1 MINGRKS
8 GRSRGRR
15 KICCGAAALASCL
28 PLCLTAAEAGEYSE
42 VSTHQTITEETH
54 NTEKTRFAV
63 TDKEQNRG
71 GALLL
76 EAPYFLAGGSV
87 FEGNQAVES
96 GGALYISEGSKL
108 TIQGGASFTG
118 NTAGEKGGAVYVQ
131 SDGSIINKGPLTFSG
146 NSAQDGGAVYLE
158 SPGSN
163 SSSNSLASGTSFTG
177 NTGTGSG
184 GALYISEGSYLTLYG
199 GSSFTGNTAGDKG
212 GAIYNSGTLVLDT
225 TDGDITFTDNKA
237 GGKGNDIHLG
247 QSQTKAPLITITGTH
262 SVTLTG
268 GLTMDSTRYNADAL
282 DGEAPSIE
290 YFKESLTTFSK
301 ENLQGNLSLGGS
313 LTSGRY
319 NKLLFAGG
327 TTDIEKS
334 FTLSEGSRLV
344 LYSGT
349 LNVGGDFTA
358 QTGTEAVAVRKEISV
373 SGKTILPADFGA
385 LFSDTDRLG
394 NELNGLGDEPIPQPD
409 RDSVIL
415 HARGG
420 IASSDGQNGTIGVRN
435 YTLKISGSGEN
446 GSGRIAMQNG
456 ALEISGVTMAI
467 PSLEAKEKNNVVSI
481 VNGSTVTMD
490 SLTAGAGTA
499 ILVGNETSS
508 GTLTV
513 KKLTLGGGVLTC
525 DPDFSSGGTP
535 STAEL
540 SFASGVDGTLNAGR
554 NSIVGLGSG
563 SLAAAQKGLADWE
576 ARTGGSF
583 GGSVKAVLGISS
595 PQTLTGTGALNV
607 DGSFTSSSAQAVS
620 GGEARFAGD
629 SLLITD
635 ASTERDGKAAL
646 SGTGSA
652 GSSLT
657 AESGA
662 KLYISGGRAGDT
674 LTVTSAFPDT
684 DVASDA
690 WKGSNLTLDSA
701 LLAVTSAGTEG
712 DSYVVRLRAADTPLP
727 DPAKDTAEDGIDTE
741 SPHPGV
747 RFISRAYSRAY
758 GAPGNAAVEGAE
770 RLPVLGS
777 VPQLTLAANRAAGS
791 AVTERTS
798 LASPGGDLSSM
809 TALSPDSRRTWSLWA
824 LPIYQSIN
832 HYGLDEGSLD
842 ADTSGS
848 LGGITV
854 GADCTFDSTLR
865 LGADLSVGGGWAEG
879 SGDFSRTTNNMT
891 FWGAGLYGGWTRGA
905 FGLSADVHFTSSFNS
920 LKQELPSSMRMA
932 DLEADIT
939 SRALSAGIRAE
950 YRFSAGDVR
959 IIPHAGVRYTNLTVD
974 GYDADSGGTVLE
986 GDGFSQD
993 LVFFPAGVAF
1003 EMPLETKSGWRF
1015 LPRADFA
1022 VVPAAGDIRAR
1033 EDVRWS
1039 GIGKSYSVSTQDM
1052 DQVSYTAQAGIEC
1065 GKDNFSVSVN
1075 YALQTGFTTEGH
1087 SVFAELRWEF

>member
-76 EAPYFLAGGSV
+76 EAPYYLAGGSV
-87 FEGNQAVES
+87 FEGTQAAES
-96 GGALYISEGSKL
+96 GGAVYADSKGR
-108 TIQGGASFTG
+108 IR
-118 NTAGEKGGAVYVQ
+118 GE
-131 SDGSIINKGPLTFSG
+131 GPLTFSG
-146 NSAQDGGAVYLE
+146 NNARDGGAVYLE
-158 SPGSN
+158 ASEN
-163 SSSNSLASGTSFTG
+163 NVFASGTSFTG
-177 NTGTGSG
+177 NRSDGSG
-184 GALYISEGSYLTLYG
+184 GALYISDGSVLEIAG
-199 GSSFTGNTAGDKG
+199 GSSFTGNAAGEKG

-247 QSQTKAPLITITGTH
+247 QSQSNAPLITITGTH

-268 GLTMDSTRYNADAL
+268 GLTMDNTWYDAD
-282 DGEAPSIE
+282 DFGGEAPSVNDLAGHTLI
-290 YFKESLTTFSK
+290 TFSK

-313 LTSGRY
+313 LTSGKY
-319 NKLLFAGG
+319 NKLLFADG
-327 TTDIEKS
+327 TTDIKKS
-334 FTLSEGSRLV
+334 FTLSEGSLLV
-344 LYSGT
+344 LYGGT

-358 QTGTEAVAVRKEISV
+358 QTGTETVALRKEISV

-385 LFSDTDRLG
+385 LFSDTDRLAH
-394 NELNGLGDEPIPQPD
+394 ELNGLGEEPVPSPD

-467 PSLEAKEKNNVVSI
+467 PALEAVEENNIVSI
-481 VNGSTVTMD
+481 VDGSAVTMD

-508 GTLTV
+508 GSLTV
-513 KKLTLGGGVLTC
+513 RELTLGGGVLTC

-607 DGSFTSSSAQAVS
+607 DGSFTSSSAPAVS

-652 GSSLT
+652 GSRLT

-832 HYGLDEGSLD
+832 HYGLDAGSLD

>member
-42 VSTHQTITEETH
+42 VSTHQTISEETH

-76 EAPYFLAGGSV
+76 EAPYVLAGGSV
-87 FEGNQAVES
+87 FEGNQAAES
-96 GGALYISEGSKL
+96 GGAVYADSKGRIRSEGPLTFSGNNARDGGAVYLEASGSNSFDSGAVFTGNTSKGCGGALYISDGSDLK
-108 TIQGGASFTG
+108 IAGGASFTG
-118 NTAGEKGGAVYVQ
+118 NA
-131 SDGSIINKGPLTFSG
+131 
-146 NSAQDGGAVYLE
+146 
-158 SPGSN
+158 
-163 SSSNSLASGTSFTG
+163 
-177 NTGTGSG
+177 
-184 GALYISEGSYLTLYG
+184 
-199 GSSFTGNTAGDKG
+199 AGDRG
-212 GAIYNSGTLVLDT
+212 GAIYNAGNLLLDT
-225 TDGDITFTDNKA
+225 TGGDIIFENNSA
-237 GGKGNDIHLG
+237 GGSASDIHLG
-247 QSQTKAPLITITGTH
+247 QGGINAPLITMTGTH
-262 SVTLTG
+262 SVILKG
-268 GLTMDSTRYNADAL
+268 GLTMDDTWYGAEGDMAPPVS
-282 DGEAPSIE
+282 APSDTLIT
-290 YFKESLTTFSK
+290 LSK

-319 NKLLFAGG
+319 NKLFLAGG

-334 FTLSEGSRLV
+334 FTLSEGSLLV
-344 LYSGT
+344 LYSGA
-349 LNVGGDFTA
+349 LNIGGDFTVKSN
-358 QTGTEAVAVRKEISV
+358 TETVAVRKEISV
-373 SGKTILPADFGA
+373 SGKTTLPEDFGG
-385 LFSDTDRLG
+385 LFADTKRLADELTTPG
-394 NELNGLGDEPIPQPD
+394 NEPVPSPD

-420 IASSDGQNGTIGVRN
+420 IASSDGPDGTLGVRN
-435 YTLKISGSGEN
+435 YTLKLSGSGEN
-446 GSGRIAMQNG
+446 SSGRIAMQNG
-456 ALEISGVTMAI
+456 ALEISGVAMAI
-467 PSLEAKEKNNVVSI
+467 PSLEAVEENNVVSI
-481 VNGSTVTMD
+481 VDGSAVTMG
-490 SLTAGAGTA
+490 SLTAGAGTT

-508 GTLTV
+508 GSLTV
-513 KKLTLGGGVLTC
+513 GKLTLGGGVLTC

-535 STAEL
+535 STGEL
-540 SFASGVDGTLNAGR
+540 SFVSGVDGTLNAGR

-576 ARTGGSF
+576 TRTGRSF

-595 PQTLTGTGALNV
+595 PQTLTAAGAINV
-607 DGSFTSSSAQAVS
+607 DGSFTSSSAPAVS

-635 ASTERDGKAAL
+635 ASTERDGSAAL

-657 AESGA
+657 VESGA

-690 WKGSNLTLDSA
+690 WKGANLTLDSA
-701 LLAVTSAGTEG
+701 LLTVTSAETQG

-727 DPAKDTAEDGIDTE
+727 DPAKDTAKDGIDTE
-741 SPHPGV
+741 SPYPGV

-758 GAPGNAAVEGAE
+758 GAPGNATMEGAE

-791 AVTERTS
+791 AVTERTT
-798 LASPGGDLSSM
+798 LASPGGDISSM

-832 HYGLDEGSLD
+832 HYGLDAGSLD

>member
-76 EAPYFLAGGSV
+76 EAPYYLAGGSV
-87 FEGNQAVES
+87 FEGTQAAES
-96 GGALYISEGSKL
+96 GGAVYADSKGR
-108 TIQGGASFTG
+108 IR
-118 NTAGEKGGAVYVQ
+118 GE
-131 SDGSIINKGPLTFSG
+131 GPLTFSG
-146 NSAQDGGAVYLE
+146 NNARDGGAVYLE
-158 SPGSN
+158 ASEN
-163 SSSNSLASGTSFTG
+163 NVFASGTSFTG
-177 NTGTGSG
+177 NRSDGSG
-184 GALYISEGSYLTLYG
+184 GALYISDGSVLEIAG
-199 GSSFTGNTAGDKG
+199 GSSFTGNAAGEKG

-247 QSQTKAPLITITGTH
+247 QSQSNAPLITITGTH

-268 GLTMDSTRYNADAL
+268 GLTMDNTWYDAD
-282 DGEAPSIE
+282 DFGGEAPSVNDLAGHTLI
-290 YFKESLTTFSK
+290 TFSK

-313 LTSGRY
+313 LTSGKY

-327 TTDIEKS
+327 TTDIKKS
-334 FTLSEGSRLV
+334 FTLSEGSLLV
-344 LYSGT
+344 LYGGT
-349 LNVGGDFTA
+349 LNLSGDFTA
-358 QTGTEAVAVRKEISV
+358 QTGTETVALRKEISV

-385 LFSDTDRLG
+385 LFSDTDRLAH
-394 NELNGLGDEPIPQPD
+394 ELNGLGEEPVPSPD

-467 PSLEAKEKNNVVSI
+467 PALEAVEENNIVSI
-481 VNGSTVTMD
+481 VDGSAVTMD

-508 GTLTV
+508 GSLTV
-513 KKLTLGGGVLTC
+513 RELTLGGGVLTC

-607 DGSFTSSSAQAVS
+607 DGSFTSSSAPAVS

-652 GSSLT
+652 GSRLT

-832 HYGLDEGSLD
+832 HYGLDAGSLD

>member
-42 VSTHQTITEETH
+42 VSTHQTISEETH

-76 EAPYFLAGGSV
+76 EAPYVLAGGSV
-87 FEGNQAVES
+87 FEGNQAAES
-96 GGALYISEGSKL
+96 GGAVYADSKGRIRSEGPLTFSGNNARDGGAVYLEASGSNSFDSGAVFTGNTSKGCGGALYISDGSDLK
-108 TIQGGASFTG
+108 IAGGASFTG
-118 NTAGEKGGAVYVQ
+118 NA
-131 SDGSIINKGPLTFSG
+131 
-146 NSAQDGGAVYLE
+146 
-158 SPGSN
+158 
-163 SSSNSLASGTSFTG
+163 
-177 NTGTGSG
+177 
-184 GALYISEGSYLTLYG
+184 
-199 GSSFTGNTAGDKG
+199 AGDRG
-212 GAIYNSGTLVLDT
+212 GAIYNAGNLLLDT
-225 TDGDITFTDNKA
+225 TGGDIIFENNSA
-237 GGKGNDIHLG
+237 GGSASDIHLG
-247 QSQTKAPLITITGTH
+247 QGGINAPLITMTGTH
-262 SVTLTG
+262 SVILKG
-268 GLTMDSTRYNADAL
+268 GLTMDDTWYGAEGDMAPPVS
-282 DGEAPSIE
+282 APSDTLIT
-290 YFKESLTTFSK
+290 LSK

-319 NKLLFAGG
+319 NKLFLAGG

-334 FTLSEGSRLV
+334 FTLSEGSLLV
-344 LYSGT
+344 LYSGA
-349 LNVGGDFTA
+349 LNIGGDFTVKSN
-358 QTGTEAVAVRKEISV
+358 TETVAVRKEISV
-373 SGKTILPADFGA
+373 SGKTTLPEDFGG
-385 LFSDTDRLG
+385 LFADTKRLADELTTPG
-394 NELNGLGDEPIPQPD
+394 NEPVPSPD

-420 IASSDGQNGTIGVRN
+420 IASSDGPDGTLGVRN
-435 YTLKISGSGEN
+435 YTLKLSGSGEN
-446 GSGRIAMQNG
+446 SSGRIAMQNG
-456 ALEISGVTMAI
+456 ALEISGVAMAI
-467 PSLEAKEKNNVVSI
+467 PSLEAVEENNIVSI
-481 VNGSTVTMD
+481 VDGSAVTMD

-508 GTLTV
+508 GSLTV
-513 KKLTLGGGVLTC
+513 RELTLGGGVLTC

-607 DGSFTSSSAQAVS
+607 DGSFTSSSAPAVS

-652 GSSLT
+652 GSRLT

-832 HYGLDEGSLD
+832 HYGLDAGSLD

>member
-42 VSTHQTITEETH
+42 VSTHQTISEETH

-76 EAPYFLAGGSV
+76 EAPYVLAGGSV
-87 FEGNQAVES
+87 FEGNQAAES
-96 GGALYISEGSKL
+96 GGAVYADSKGRIRSE
-108 TIQGGASFTG
+108 
-118 NTAGEKGGAVYVQ
+118 
-131 SDGSIINKGPLTFSG
+131 GPLTFSG
-146 NSAQDGGAVYLE
+146 NNARDGGAVYLE
-158 SPGSN
+158 ASGSN

-199 GSSFTGNTAGDKG
+199 GSSFTGNTAGEKG
-212 GAIYNSGTLVLDT
+212 GAIYNSGNLVLDT
-225 TDGDITFTDNKA
+225 TDGDITFKDNKA

-247 QSQTKAPLITITGTH
+247 QSQSNAPLITITGTH

-268 GLTMDSTRYNADAL
+268 GLTMDSTWYDADAF
-282 DGEAPSIE
+282 DGITPSVNDLASHTLI
-290 YFKESLTTFSK
+290 TFSK

-319 NKLLFAGG
+319 NKLFLAGG

-334 FTLSEGSRLV
+334 FTLSEGSLLV
-344 LYSGT
+344 LYSGA
-349 LNVGGDFTA
+349 LNIGGDFTVKSN
-358 QTGTEAVAVRKEISV
+358 TETVAVRKEISV
-373 SGKTILPADFGA
+373 SGKTTLPEDFGG
-385 LFSDTDRLG
+385 LFADTKRLADELTIPG
-394 NELNGLGDEPIPQPD
+394 NEPVPSPD

-420 IASSDGQNGTIGVRN
+420 IASSDGPDGTLGVRN
-435 YTLKISGSGEN
+435 YTLKLSGSGEN
-446 GSGRIAMQNG
+446 SSGRIAMQNG
-456 ALEISGVTMAI
+456 ALEISGVAMAI
-467 PSLEAKEKNNVVSI
+467 PSLEAVEENNVVSI
-481 VNGSTVTMD
+481 VDGSAVTMG
-490 SLTAGAGTA
+490 SLTAGAGTT

-508 GTLTV
+508 GSLTV
-513 KKLTLGGGVLTC
+513 GKLTLGGGVLTC

-535 STAEL
+535 STGEL
-540 SFASGVDGTLNAGR
+540 SFVSGVDGTLNAGR

-576 ARTGGSF
+576 TRTGGSF

-595 PQTLTGTGALNV
+595 PQTLTSAGAINV
-607 DGSFTSSSAQAVS
+607 DGSFTSSSAPAVS

-635 ASTERDGKAAL
+635 ASTERDGSAAL
-646 SGTGSA
+646 SGTGSS

-657 AESGA
+657 VESGA
-662 KLYISGGRAGDT
+662 KLYISGGRDGDT

-684 DVASDA
+684 NVASDA
-690 WKGSNLTLDSA
+690 WKGDNLTLDSA
-701 LLAVTSAGTEG
+701 LLTVTSAETQG

-727 DPAKDTAEDGIDTE
+727 DPAKDTAKDGIDTE
-741 SPHPGV
+741 SPYPGV

-758 GAPGNAAVEGAE
+758 GAPGNATVEGAE

-798 LASPGGDLSSM
+798 LASPGGDISSM
-809 TALSPDSRRTWSLWA
+809 TALSPDSRRTWSLWV
-824 LPIYQSIN
+824 LPLYQSIN
-832 HYGLDEGSLD
+832 HYGLDAGSLD

-879 SGDFSRTTNNMT
+879 SGDFNRTTNNMN
-891 FWGAGLYGGWTRGA
+891 FWGAGIYGGWTRGA

-920 LKQELPSSMRMA
+920 LKQELPSAMRMA

-939 SRALSAGIRAE
+939 ARALSAGIRAE
-950 YRFSAGDVR
+950 YRLREGNVTV
-959 IIPHAGVRYTNLTVD
+959 IPHAGVRYTNLTVD
-974 GYDADSGGTVLE
+974 GSTPIPEGLSSRATASARISCSSRRASPLRCPWKRRAAGASCPGPTSPWSPQPVISGPARTCAGPDSGKATAC
-986 GDGFSQD
+986 
-993 LVFFPAGVAF
+993 P
-1003 EMPLETKSGWRF
+1003 
-1015 LPRADFA
+1015 PRTW
-1022 VVPAAGDIRAR
+1022 IR
-1033 EDVRWS
+1033 
-1039 GIGKSYSVSTQDM
+1039 
-1052 DQVSYTAQAGIEC
+1052 
-1065 GKDNFSVSVN
+1065 
-1075 YALQTGFTTEGH
+1075 
-1087 SVFAELRWEF
+1087 

>member
-76 EAPYFLAGGSV
+76 EAPYYLAGGSV
-87 FEGNQAVES
+87 FEGTQAAES
-96 GGALYISEGSKL
+96 GGAVYADSKGR
-108 TIQGGASFTG
+108 IR
-118 NTAGEKGGAVYVQ
+118 GE
-131 SDGSIINKGPLTFSG
+131 GPLTFSG
-146 NSAQDGGAVYLE
+146 NNARDGGAVYLE
-158 SPGSN
+158 ASEN
-163 SSSNSLASGTSFTG
+163 NVFASGTSFTG
-177 NTGTGSG
+177 NRSDGSG
-184 GALYISEGSYLTLYG
+184 GALYISDGSVLEIAG
-199 GSSFTGNTAGDKG
+199 GSSFTGNAAGKKG
-212 GAIYNSGTLVLDT
+212 GAIYNSGPLVLDT

-327 TTDIEKS
+327 TTDIKKS
-334 FTLSEGSRLV
+334 FTLSEGSLLV
-344 LYSGT
+344 LYGGT

-358 QTGTEAVAVRKEISV
+358 QTGTETVALRKEISV

-385 LFSDTDRLG
+385 LFSDTDRLAH
-394 NELNGLGDEPIPQPD
+394 ELNGLGEEPVPSPD

-467 PSLEAKEKNNVVSI
+467 PALEAVEENNIVSI
-481 VNGSTVTMD
+481 VDGSAVTMD

-508 GTLTV
+508 GSLTV
-513 KKLTLGGGVLTC
+513 RELTLGGGVLTC

-540 SFASGVDGTLNAGR
+540 SFVSGVDGTLNAGR
-554 NSIVGLGSG
+554 NSIVGLGIG

-576 ARTGGSF
+576 TRTGGSF

-595 PQTLTGTGALNV
+595 PQTLTAAGAINV
-607 DGSFTSSSAQAVS
+607 DGSFTSSSAPAVS

-635 ASTERDGKAAL
+635 ASTERDGSAAL
-646 SGTGSA
+646 SGTGSS

-657 AESGA
+657 VESGA
-662 KLYISGGRAGDT
+662 KLYISGGRDGDT

-684 DVASDA
+684 NVASDA
-690 WKGSNLTLDSA
+690 WKGDNLTLDSA
-701 LLAVTSAGTEG
+701 LLTVTSAETQG

-727 DPAKDTAEDGIDTE
+727 DPAKDTAKDGIDTE
-741 SPHPGV
+741 SPYPGV

-758 GAPGNAAVEGAE
+758 GAPGNATVEGAE

-798 LASPGGDLSSM
+798 LASPGGDISSM
-809 TALSPDSRRTWSLWA
+809 TALSPDSRRTWSLWV
-824 LPIYQSIN
+824 LPLYQSIN
-832 HYGLDEGSLD
+832 HYGLDAGSLD

-879 SGDFSRTTNNMT
+879 SGDFNRTTNNMN

-920 LKQELPSSMRMA
+920 LKQELPSAMRMA

-939 SRALSAGIRAE
+939 ARALSAGIRAE
-950 YRFSAGDVR
+950 YRLRAGNVTV
-959 IIPHAGVRYTNLTVD
+959 IPHAGVRYTNLTVD

-993 LVFFPAGVAF
+993 LVFFPAGIAL
-1003 EMPLETKSGWRF
+1003 EMPLETERGWRF

-1033 EDVRWS
+1033 EDVRWT
-1039 GIGKSYSVSTQDM
+1039 GLGKSYSVSTQDM
-1052 DQVSYTAQAGIEC
+1052 DQVSYTAQAGIGC

-1075 YALQTGFTTEGH
+1075 YALQAGFTTEGH

>member
-42 VSTHQTITEETH
+42 VSTHQTISEETH

-76 EAPYFLAGGSV
+76 EAPYVLAGGSV
-87 FEGNQAVES
+87 FEGNQAAES
-96 GGALYISEGSKL
+96 GGAVYADSKGRIRSEGPLTFSGNNARDGGAVYLEASGSNSFDSGAVFTGNTSKGCGGALYISDGSDLK
-108 TIQGGASFTG
+108 IAGGASFTG
-118 NTAGEKGGAVYVQ
+118 NA
-131 SDGSIINKGPLTFSG
+131 
-146 NSAQDGGAVYLE
+146 
-158 SPGSN
+158 
-163 SSSNSLASGTSFTG
+163 
-177 NTGTGSG
+177 
-184 GALYISEGSYLTLYG
+184 
-199 GSSFTGNTAGDKG
+199 AGDRG
-212 GAIYNSGTLVLDT
+212 GAIYNAGNLLLDT
-225 TDGDITFTDNKA
+225 TGGDIIFENNSA
-237 GGKGNDIHLG
+237 GGSASDIHLG
-247 QSQTKAPLITITGTH
+247 QGGINAPLITMTGTH
-262 SVTLTG
+262 SVILKG
-268 GLTMDSTRYNADAL
+268 GLTMDDTWYGAEGDMAPPVS
-282 DGEAPSIE
+282 APSDTLIT
-290 YFKESLTTFSK
+290 LSK

-319 NKLLFAGG
+319 NKLFLAGG

-334 FTLSEGSRLV
+334 FTLSEGSLLV
-344 LYSGT
+344 LYSGA
-349 LNVGGDFTA
+349 LNIGGDFTVKSN
-358 QTGTEAVAVRKEISV
+358 TETVAVRKEISV
-373 SGKTILPADFGA
+373 SGKTTLPEDFGG
-385 LFSDTDRLG
+385 LFADTKRLADELTTPG
-394 NELNGLGDEPIPQPD
+394 NEPVPSPD

-420 IASSDGQNGTIGVRN
+420 IASSDGPDGTLGVRN
-435 YTLKISGSGEN
+435 YTLKLSGSGEN
-446 GSGRIAMQNG
+446 SSGRIAMQNG
-456 ALEISGVTMAI
+456 ALEISGVAMAI
-467 PSLEAKEKNNVVSI
+467 PSLEAVEENNVVSI
-481 VNGSTVTMD
+481 VDGSAVTMG
-490 SLTAGAGTA
+490 SLTAGAGTT

-508 GTLTV
+508 GSLTV
-513 KKLTLGGGVLTC
+513 GKLTLGGGVLTC

-535 STAEL
+535 STGEL
-540 SFASGVDGTLNAGR
+540 SFVSGVDGTLNAGR

-576 ARTGGSF
+576 TRTGRSF

-595 PQTLTGTGALNV
+595 PQTLTAAGAINV
-607 DGSFTSSSAQAVS
+607 DGSFTSSSAPAVS

-635 ASTERDGKAAL
+635 ASTERDGSAAL

-657 AESGA
+657 VESGA
-662 KLYISGGRAGDT
+662 KLYISGGRDGDT

-684 DVASDA
+684 NVASDA
-690 WKGSNLTLDSA
+690 WKGANLTLDSA
-701 LLAVTSAGTEG
+701 LLTVTSAETQG

-727 DPAKDTAEDGIDTE
+727 DPAKDTAKDGIDTE
-741 SPHPGV
+741 SPYPGV

-758 GAPGNAAVEGAE
+758 GAPGNATVEGAE

-791 AVTERTS
+791 AVTERTT
-798 LASPGGDLSSM
+798 LASPGGDISSM
-809 TALSPDSRRTWSLWA
+809 TALSPDSRRTWSLWV
-824 LPIYQSIN
+824 LPLYQSIN
-832 HYGLDEGSLD
+832 HYGLDAGSLD

-879 SGDFSRTTNNMT
+879 SGDFNRTTNNMN
-891 FWGAGLYGGWTRGA
+891 FWGAGIYGGWTRGS

-920 LKQELPSSMRMA
+920 LKQELPSAMRMA

-939 SRALSAGIRAE
+939 ARALSAGIRAE
-950 YRFSAGDVR
+950 YRLRAGNVTV
-959 IIPHAGVRYTNLTVD
+959 IPHAGVRYTNLTVD

-993 LVFFPAGVAF
+993 LVFFPAGIAL
-1003 EMPLETKSGWRF
+1003 EMPLETESGWRF

-1033 EDVRWS
+1033 EDVRWT
-1039 GIGKSYSVSTQDM
+1039 GLGKSYSVSTQDM
-1052 DQVSYTAQAGIEC
+1052 DQVSYTAQAGIGC
-1065 GKDNFSVSVN
+1065 VKDNFSVSVN
-1075 YALQTGFTTEGH
+1075 YALEAGFTTEGH

>member
-42 VSTHQTITEETH
+42 VSTHQTISEETH

-76 EAPYFLAGGSV
+76 EAPYVLAGGSV
-87 FEGNQAVES
+87 FEGNQAAES
-96 GGALYISEGSKL
+96 GGAVYADSKGRIRSEGPLTFSGNNARDGGAVYLEASGSNSFDSGAVFTGNTSKGCGGALYISDGSDLK
-108 TIQGGASFTG
+108 IAGGASFTG
-118 NTAGEKGGAVYVQ
+118 NA
-131 SDGSIINKGPLTFSG
+131 
-146 NSAQDGGAVYLE
+146 
-158 SPGSN
+158 
-163 SSSNSLASGTSFTG
+163 
-177 NTGTGSG
+177 
-184 GALYISEGSYLTLYG
+184 
-199 GSSFTGNTAGDKG
+199 AGDRG
-212 GAIYNSGTLVLDT
+212 GAIYNAGNLLLDT
-225 TDGDITFTDNKA
+225 TGGDITFENNSA
-237 GGKGNDIHLG
+237 GGSASDIHLG
-247 QSQTKAPLITITGTH
+247 QSQTNAPLITITGTH
-262 SVTLTG
+262 SAILKG
-268 GLTMDSTRYNADAL
+268 GLTMDDTWYVAEGDMAPPVS
-282 DGEAPSIE
+282 APSDTLIT
-290 YFKESLTTFSK
+290 LSK

-319 NKLLFAGG
+319 NKLFLAGG

-358 QTGTEAVAVRKEISV
+358 QTGTETVAVRKEISV
-373 SGKTILPADFGA
+373 SGKTTLPEDFGA
-385 LFSDTDRLG
+385 LFADTDMLANELTGLG
-394 NELNGLGDEPIPQPD
+394 NEPVLQPD

-420 IASSDGQNGTIGVRN
+420 IASSDGPDGTLGVRN

-446 GSGRIAMQNG
+446 SSGRIAMQNG
-456 ALEISGVTMAI
+456 ALEISGVAMAI
-467 PSLEAKEKNNVVSI
+467 PSLEAVEENNVVSI
-481 VNGSTVTMD
+481 VDGSAVTMG
-490 SLTAGAGTA
+490 SLTAGAGTT

-508 GTLTV
+508 GSLTV
-513 KKLTLGGGVLTC
+513 GKLTLGGGVLTC
-525 DPDFSSGGTP
+525 DPDFSSGGSP
-535 STAEL
+535 STGEL
-540 SFASGVDGTLNAGR
+540 SFVSGVDGTLNAGR

-576 ARTGGSF
+576 TRTGGSF

-595 PQTLTGTGALNV
+595 PQTLTASGAINV
-607 DGSFTSSSAQAVS
+607 DGSFTSSSAPAVS

-635 ASTERDGKAAL
+635 ASTERDGSAAL

-657 AESGA
+657 VESGA
-662 KLYISGGRAGDT
+662 KLYISGGRDGDT

-684 DVASDA
+684 NVASDA
-690 WKGSNLTLDSA
+690 WKGDNLTLDSA
-701 LLAVTSAGTEG
+701 LLTVTSAETQG

-727 DPAKDTAEDGIDTE
+727 DPAKDTAKDGIDTE
-741 SPHPGV
+741 SPYPGV

-758 GAPGNAAVEGAE
+758 GAPGNATVEGAE

-798 LASPGGDLSSM
+798 LASPGGDISSM
-809 TALSPDSRRTWSLWA
+809 TALSPDSRRTWSLWV
-824 LPIYQSIN
+824 LPLYQSIN
-832 HYGLDEGSLD
+832 HYGLDAGSLD

-848 LGGITV
+848 LGGITL

-879 SGDFSRTTNNMT
+879 SGDFNRTTNNMN
-891 FWGAGLYGGWTRGA
+891 FWGAGLYDGWTRGA

-920 LKQELPSSMRMA
+920 LKQELPSAMRMA

-939 SRALSAGIRAE
+939 ARALSAGIRAE
-950 YRFSAGDVR
+950 YRLRAGNVTV
-959 IIPHAGVRYTNLTVD
+959 IPHAGVRYTNLTVD

-993 LVFFPAGVAF
+993 LVFFPAGIAL
-1003 EMPLETKSGWRF
+1003 EMPLETESGRRF

-1033 EDVRWS
+1033 EDVRWT
-1039 GIGKSYSVSTQDM
+1039 GLGKSYSVSTQDM
-1052 DQVSYTAQAGIEC
+1052 DQVSYTAQAGIGC

-1075 YALQTGFTTEGH
+1075 YALQAGFTTEGH

>member
-76 EAPYFLAGGSV
+76 EAPYYLAGGSV
-87 FEGNQAVES
+87 FEGTQAAES
-96 GGALYISEGSKL
+96 GGAVYADSKGR
-108 TIQGGASFTG
+108 IR
-118 NTAGEKGGAVYVQ
+118 GE
-131 SDGSIINKGPLTFSG
+131 GPLTFSG
-146 NSAQDGGAVYLE
+146 NNARDGGAVYLE
-158 SPGSN
+158 ASEN
-163 SSSNSLASGTSFTG
+163 NVFASGTSFTG
-177 NTGTGSG
+177 NRSDGSG
-184 GALYISEGSYLTLYG
+184 GALYISDGSVLEIAG
-199 GSSFTGNTAGDKG
+199 GSSFTGNAAGEKG

-247 QSQTKAPLITITGTH
+247 QSQSNAPLITITGTH

-268 GLTMDSTRYNADAL
+268 GLTMDNTWYDAD
-282 DGEAPSIE
+282 DFGGEAPSVNDLAGHTLI
-290 YFKESLTTFSK
+290 TFSK

-313 LTSGRY
+313 LTSGKY

-327 TTDIEKS
+327 TTDIKKS
-334 FTLSEGSRLV
+334 FTLSEGSLLV
-344 LYSGT
+344 LYGGT

-358 QTGTEAVAVRKEISV
+358 QTGTETVALRKEISV

-385 LFSDTDRLG
+385 LFSDTDRLAH
-394 NELNGLGDEPIPQPD
+394 ELNGLGEEPVPSPD

-467 PSLEAKEKNNVVSI
+467 PALEAVEENNIVSI
-481 VNGSTVTMD
+481 VDGSAVTMD

-508 GTLTV
+508 GSLTV
-513 KKLTLGGGVLTC
+513 RELTLGGGVLTC

-607 DGSFTSSSAQAVS
+607 DGSFTSSSAPAVS

-652 GSSLT
+652 GSRLT

-758 GAPGNAAVEGAE
+758 GTPGNAAVEGAE

-832 HYGLDEGSLD
+832 HYGLDAGSLD

-1015 LPRADFA
+1015 LPKADFA

>member
-76 EAPYFLAGGSV
+76 EAPYYLAGGSV
-87 FEGNQAVES
+87 FEGTQAAES
-96 GGALYISEGSKL
+96 GGAVYADSKGR
-108 TIQGGASFTG
+108 IR
-118 NTAGEKGGAVYVQ
+118 GE
-131 SDGSIINKGPLTFSG
+131 GPLTFSG
-146 NSAQDGGAVYLE
+146 NNARDGGAVYLE
-158 SPGSN
+158 ASEN
-163 SSSNSLASGTSFTG
+163 NVFASGTSFTG
-177 NTGTGSG
+177 NRSDGSG
-184 GALYISEGSYLTLYG
+184 GALYISDGSVLEIAG
-199 GSSFTGNTAGDKG
+199 GSSFTGNAAGEKG

-247 QSQTKAPLITITGTH
+247 QSQSNAPLITITGTH

-268 GLTMDSTRYNADAL
+268 GLTMDNTWYDAD
-282 DGEAPSIE
+282 DFGGEAPSVNDLAGHTLI
-290 YFKESLTTFSK
+290 TFSK

-313 LTSGRY
+313 LTSGKY

-327 TTDIEKS
+327 TTDIKKS
-334 FTLSEGSRLV
+334 FTLSEGSLLV
-344 LYSGT
+344 LYGGT

-358 QTGTEAVAVRKEISV
+358 QTGTETVALRKEISV

-385 LFSDTDRLG
+385 LFSDTDRLAH
-394 NELNGLGDEPIPQPD
+394 ELNGLGEEPVPSPD

-467 PSLEAKEKNNVVSI
+467 PALEAVEENNIVSI
-481 VNGSTVTMD
+481 VDGSAVTMD

-508 GTLTV
+508 GSLTV
-513 KKLTLGGGVLTC
+513 RELTLGGGVLTC

-607 DGSFTSSSAQAVS
+607 DGSFTSSSAPAVS

-652 GSSLT
+652 GSRLT

-832 HYGLDEGSLD
+832 HYGLDAGSLD

-950 YRFSAGDVR
+950 YRFSAGDAR

>member
-42 VSTHQTITEETH
+42 VSTHQTISEETH

-76 EAPYFLAGGSV
+76 EAPYVLAGGSV
-87 FEGNQAVES
+87 FEGNQAAES
-96 GGALYISEGSKL
+96 GGAVYADSKGRIRSEGPLTFSGNNARDGGAVYLEASGSNSFDSVAVFTGNTSKGCGGALYISDGSDLK
-108 TIQGGASFTG
+108 IAGGASFTG
-118 NTAGEKGGAVYVQ
+118 NA
-131 SDGSIINKGPLTFSG
+131 
-146 NSAQDGGAVYLE
+146 
-158 SPGSN
+158 
-163 SSSNSLASGTSFTG
+163 
-177 NTGTGSG
+177 
-184 GALYISEGSYLTLYG
+184 
-199 GSSFTGNTAGDKG
+199 AGDRG
-212 GAIYNSGTLVLDT
+212 GAIYNAGNLLLDT
-225 TDGDITFTDNKA
+225 TGGDIIFENNSA
-237 GGKGNDIHLG
+237 GGSASDIHLVQG
-247 QSQTKAPLITITGTH
+247 GINAPLITMTGTH
-262 SVTLTG
+262 SVILKG
-268 GLTMDSTRYNADAL
+268 GLTMDDTWYGAEGDMAPPVS
-282 DGEAPSIE
+282 APSDTLIT
-290 YFKESLTTFSK
+290 LSK

-319 NKLLFAGG
+319 NKLFLAGG

-334 FTLSEGSRLV
+334 FTLSEGSLLV
-344 LYSGT
+344 LYSGA
-349 LNVGGDFTA
+349 LNIGGDFTVKSN
-358 QTGTEAVAVRKEISV
+358 TETVAVRKEISV
-373 SGKTILPADFGA
+373 SGKTTLPEDFGG
-385 LFSDTDRLG
+385 LFADTKRLADELTTPG
-394 NELNGLGDEPIPQPD
+394 NEPVPSPD

-420 IASSDGQNGTIGVRN
+420 IASSDGPDGTLGVRN
-435 YTLKISGSGEN
+435 YTLKLSGSGEN
-446 GSGRIAMQNG
+446 SSGRIAMQNG
-456 ALEISGVTMAI
+456 ALEISGVAMAI
-467 PSLEAKEKNNVVSI
+467 PSLEAVEENNVVSI
-481 VNGSTVTMD
+481 VDGSAVTMG
-490 SLTAGAGTA
+490 SLTAGAGTT

-508 GTLTV
+508 GSLTV
-513 KKLTLGGGVLTC
+513 GKLTLGGGVLTC

-535 STAEL
+535 STGEL
-540 SFASGVDGTLNAGR
+540 SFVSGVDGTLNAGR

-576 ARTGGSF
+576 TRTGRSF

-595 PQTLTGTGALNV
+595 PQTLTAAGAINV
-607 DGSFTSSSAQAVS
+607 DGSFTSSSAPAVS

-635 ASTERDGKAAL
+635 ASTERDGSAAL

-657 AESGA
+657 VESGA

-690 WKGSNLTLDSA
+690 WKGANLTLDSA
-701 LLAVTSAGTEG
+701 LLTVTSAETQG

-727 DPAKDTAEDGIDTE
+727 DPAKDTAKDGIDTE
-741 SPHPGV
+741 SPYPGV

-758 GAPGNAAVEGAE
+758 GAPGNATMEGAE

-791 AVTERTS
+791 AVTERTT
-798 LASPGGDLSSM
+798 LASPGGDISSM

-832 HYGLDEGSLD
+832 HYGLDAGSLD